1 MDWKRFLLR
10 AAPAL
15 GFAFAATGCG
25 HAPLVVNDVG
35 RLYPTRVGEVVQVR
49 GVADVRAAIQR
60 ARASGRKVAIAGK
73 KHSQGG
79 HTSYENAVVLDM
91 SGFDRILRLDKVS
104 KIVTV
109 QSGATWG
116 DVQNFANRY
125 GLAVEVQQ
133 SSNIFTIGGSL
144 SVNAHGRDPNFGPIV
159 QTVRALRIML
169 ADGSVVEASRAKN
182 PELFSLAV
190 GGFGLFGVILDVDL
204 SLTDND
210 VYQRSVVEM
219 DYADYPAF
227 FRKNILGNSKVGLHY
242 AWPSIAS
249 DGYLKSLLVV
259 TYTRT
264 DQRPWDVFEL
274 ESEHFVPVTR
284 LFLALSRES
293 EWGKD
298 LRWWLQR
305 KIVARPGSSKIVC
318 RNNAMRPAVLF
329 LKYDSPADTDIL
341 QEYFVP
347 ADRIERYLDHLRAV
361 LRSYGVNL
369 LSATIRYVPKNT
381 EAFLSYARRDSF
393 AVVLYLNQKLS
404 AEGRGRARDWTREL
418 VDAALAEGGTYYL
431 PYQLY
436 PTREQLVRAY
446 PKFDLFLAKKK
457 QYDPD
462 ELFMNRFYAH
472 YR

>member
-1 MDWKRFLLR
+1 MR

-15 GFAFAATGCG
+15 GFAFAAAGCG
-25 HAPLVVNDVG
+25 HAPLVANDVG
-35 RLYPTRVGEVVQVR
+35 RLYPTPVGEVVRVR
-49 GVADVRAAIQR
+49 DAADVRAAIQR
-60 ARASGRKVAIAGK
+60 AKASNRKVSIAGK

-79 HTSYENAVVLDM
+79 QTSYENAVVLDM
-91 SGFDRILRLDKVS
+91 SGFDKILRLDKDR
-104 KIVTV
+104 KIITV

-116 DVQNFANRY
+116 EVQDFANRD

-144 SVNAHGRDPNFGPIV
+144 SVDAHGRDPNFGPIV
-159 QTVRALRIML
+159 QTVRAFRIML

-182 PELFSLAV
+182 AELFSLAI

-204 SLTDND
+204 SLTRNE
-210 VYQRSVVEM
+210 VYDRRVVEM
-219 DYADYPAF
+219 DYADYSEF
-227 FRKNILGNSKVGLHY
+227 FRMKILGHPEVGLHF

-259 TYTRT
+259 TYAKT

-274 ESEHFVPVTR
+274 ESEHFVPVTSF
-284 LFLALSRES
+284 FLALSRAS

-305 KIVARPGSSKIVC
+305 KLVARPGSSRIVC

-329 LKYDSPADTDIL
+329 LKHDSPTDTDIL

-347 ADRIERYLDHLRAV
+347 VGRLKSYMDDLRKV
-361 LRSYGVNL
+361 LRSFDVNL

-381 EAFLSYARRDSF
+381 EAFLSYARQDSF

-404 AEGRGRARDWTREL
+404 AEGRERARDWTRKL

-436 PTREQLVRAY
+436 PTREQLLRAY
-446 PKFDLFLAKKK
+446 PKFDRFLAKKK

-462 ELFMNRFYAH
+462 GLFMNRFYAH